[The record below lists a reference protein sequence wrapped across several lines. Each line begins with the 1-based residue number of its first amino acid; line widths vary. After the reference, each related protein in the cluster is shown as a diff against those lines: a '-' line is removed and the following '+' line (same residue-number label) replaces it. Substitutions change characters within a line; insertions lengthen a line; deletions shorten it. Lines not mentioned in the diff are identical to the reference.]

1 MRIEDVRTPIAGLRI
16 AGLRIAGL
24 ILCLLVLP
32 AAAAAQEWRG
42 QGRIAGKVTDADGKA
57 LPGVIVTATMPASEN
72 RGPEPQ
78 TTNNKGDWSIGGLAG
93 GTWALDF
100 AKDGYIAKTMTVPVS
115 ELGRMPPMTIALD
128 EKPVVVDPNE
138 VIRTRLTE
146 AGALM
151 TAGRFA
157 DARAIYEDLSRQY
170 PTVKQFKPLLAR
182 AHHAEGNTERA
193 IELLREAVAEDPTAI
208 EVVVLLGTLL
218 IDNGQL
224 DAGKDVLAKVDASKV
239 TDPTVFVNIAIGLIN
254 DKKQADAITWLD
266 KGIATFPKDPNAYY
280 YRGISHL
287 GLGDVAR
294 AKADLEKFVELAP
307 PDAPELPAAKKIL
320 AGIGGTGL
328 SETHSR
334 REGT

>member
-1 MRIEDVRTPIAGLRI
+1 MRIEDFRTPIAGLRI
-16 AGLRIAGL
+16 VGLL
-24 ILCLLVLP
+24 LCILVLP
-32 AAAAAQEWRG
+32 VASVAQEWRG
-42 QGRIAGKVTDADGKA
+42 QGRIAGKVTDADGSA
-57 LPGVIVTATMPASEN
+57 LPGVTVTATLPASEN
-72 RGPEPQ
+72 RGPAPQ

-100 AKDGYIAKTMTVPVS
+100 AKDGYIAKSMTVPVS
-115 ELGRMPPMTIALD
+115 ELGRIPPMTIALD
-128 EKPVVVDPNE
+128 KKPVVVDPNE
-138 VIRTRLTE
+138 VIRDRLTE

-151 TAGRFA
+151 TTGQFAG
-157 DARAIYEDLSRQY
+157 ARAIYEDLSRQY

-182 AHHAEGNTERA
+182 AHHAEGNTVQA
-193 IELLREAVAEDPTAI
+193 IELLKEAVAEDPDTI

-224 DAGKDVLAKVDASKV
+224 EAGKDVLAKVDASKV

-254 DKKQADAITWLD
+254 DRKQADAITWLD

-287 GLGDVAR
+287 GLGNVAQ

-307 PDAPELPAAKKIL
+307 TDSPELPAAKKIL
-320 AGIGGTGL
+320 AGIG
-328 SETHSR
+328 
-334 REGT
+334 